1 MNNNLHKVQATIL
14 RELLFHNGANFSS
27 LNKSGLTNDH
37 FTFHINQ
44 LTKECIIEKKK
55 SKYYLTQKGK
65 VFASKLDVDAL
76 VMERQ
81 ATLSV
86 AVTAKKKI
94 KGKTHLLI
102 QQRLKEPFYGYY
114 GFINGKVRFGETS
127 KETAKRELKE
137 ETGLTGDPEIF
148 CVFHKMRGP
157 SKSAI
162 KLDNLFFVYL
172 TKNIKGTLKDTKEG
186 KNFWFPEE
194 KIKNLK
200 TFPGFNHLL
209 DLVIKG
215 GPPTYWEEFIKLQ
228 NI

>member
-1 MNNNLHKVQATIL
+1 MGRDLHKVQASIL
-14 RELLFHNGANFSS
+14 RELLFKNGTNFSS

-44 LTKECIIEKKK
+44 LTNKGIIEKKR

-65 VFASKLDVDAL
+65 VFSSKLDVDAL

-102 QQRLKEPFYGYY
+102 QKGLKEPFFGYY

-127 KETAKRELKE
+127 EDTTKRELKE
-137 ETGLTGDPEIF
+137 ETGLSGDPEIF

-157 SKSAI
+157 SKSTI

-172 TKNIKGTLKDTKEG
+172 VKNIKGALKYTKEG

-194 KIKNLK
+194 KVRKLK
-200 TFPGFNHLL
+200 TFPGFDNLL
-209 DLVIKG
+209 NKVIKVKS
-215 GPPTYWEEFIKLQ
+215 PTYWEGFIRLKH
-228 NI
+228 I

>member
-1 MNNNLHKVQATIL
+1 MSKNLHKVQASIL
-14 RELLFHNGANFSS
+14 RELLFNNGTNFSS
-27 LNKSGLTNDH
+27 LNKFKLTNDH
-37 FTFHINQ
+37 FTFHINK
-44 LTKECIIEKKK
+44 LINEGVIEKNK

-65 VFASKLDVDAL
+65 VFASKLDVDSL

-102 QQRLKEPFYGYY
+102 QKRLKEPFYGYY

-137 ETGLTGDPEIF
+137 ETNLSGDPDIF

-172 TKNIKGTLKDTKEG
+172 VKNIRGTLKNTKEG
-186 KNFWFPEE
+186 ENFWFPYE
-194 KIKNLK
+194 KVSKLK
-200 TFPGFNHLL
+200 TFPGFGHLL
-209 DLVIKG
+209 KIVIKG
-215 GPPTYWEEFIKLQ
+215 KSPAYWEEFIKLQ

>member
-1 MNNNLHKVQATIL
+1 MVKNLHRVQASIL
-14 RELLFHNGANFSS
+14 KELLFNNGTRFAS
-27 LNKSGLTNDH
+27 LNKSNLTNDH
-37 FTFHINQ
+37 FTFHVNK
-44 LTKECIIEKKK
+44 LLSENIIKKNK

-86 AVTAKKKI
+86 AVTAKKKV

-102 QQRLKEPFYGYY
+102 QKRLKEPFYGYY

-137 ETGLTGDPEIF
+137 ETGLSGNPKIF

-157 SKSAI
+157 SKKEI

-172 TKNIKGTLKDTKEG
+172 VKNIKGTLKKTKEG
-186 KNFWFPEE
+186 ENFWLPYE
-194 KIKNLK
+194 KVKKLK
-200 TFPGFNHLL
+200 TFPGFGNLL
-209 DLVIKG
+209 NLVIKDKSQ
-215 GPPTYWEEFIKLQ
+215 PYWEEFIKLQ